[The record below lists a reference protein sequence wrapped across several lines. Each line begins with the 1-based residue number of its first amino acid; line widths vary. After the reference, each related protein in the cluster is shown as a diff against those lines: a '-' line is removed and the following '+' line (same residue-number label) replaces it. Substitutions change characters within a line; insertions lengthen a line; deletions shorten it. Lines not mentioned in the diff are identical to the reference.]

1 MLYCARAFCYNGR
14 ARTVVMDINA
24 TASRKTPRSMRLAS
38 ALKDS
43 ILRGK
48 WKPGDVLPS
57 IREIAAM
64 AGTSVKVS
72 RRALD
77 ILSAEGWTRP
87 RRGIGSEVVD
97 RGAAPHEKGRVLIY
111 MRETGYS
118 YYCGVFLS
126 TFERRLRTAGYGV
139 VPIHAAGRSEASAV
153 RHLAAALEEHWSLVI
168 LMGGGSEPRSLVAE
182 AGYPFVLIGDGAP
195 LRVPQ
200 ALLNSSFVGRLE
212 IRSDRALPA
221 FLRECVRR
229 KVSSVVQF
237 KYAEGAFDVA
247 FMLTHAG
254 IAVDTVTIPRTSSP
268 KEVSRASMAMMRR
281 IVARREL
288 PDLVLFTDDC
298 IAQGALIE
306 LAASGVAIPGDVM
319 VVTHANKGSGPVWTK
334 PLSRLEMDATSHAR
348 TIASAVIDYLRKGV
362 FPSDLE
368 IGSVWKAGATF

>member
-1 MLYCARAFCYNGR
+1 
-14 ARTVVMDINA
+14 
-24 TASRKTPRSMRLAS
+24 MRLAA
-38 ALKDS
+38 ALKGS
-43 ILRGK
+43 ILRGE

-87 RRGIGSEVVD
+87 RRGIGSEIVD
-97 RGAAPHEKGRVLIY
+97 RGVASHEKGRVLIY

-118 YYCGVFLS
+118 YYFSAFLS

-139 VPIHAAGRSEASAV
+139 VPIHAAARSETSAV

-168 LMGGGSEPRSLVAE
+168 LMGGGSEPRNLVAE
-182 AGYPFVLIGDGAP
+182 AGYPFVLIGGAP

-200 ALLNSSFVGRLE
+200 TSLNSSFVGRLE
-212 IRSDRALPA
+212 IRSDKALPA

-229 KVSSVVQF
+229 RVSSVVQF

-254 IAVDTVTIPRTSSP
+254 IAVDTVTVPRTSSP
-268 KEVSRASMAMMRR
+268 EAVSRASMAMMRR
-281 IVARREL
+281 IVAKGAL

-334 PLSRLEMDATSHAR
+334 PLSRLEMDASSHAR
-348 TIASAVIDYLRKGV
+348 TIASAVIDYLRRGV